1 MFFRKPKIKIKL
13 APGAMLPF
21 VATKDSA
28 GADLYANISAPITLR
43 PFERKLIPTGVYI
56 QLPKGYEAQ
65 IRPTSGNALKLGI
78 TVLNSPGTIDA
89 DYTGEIGVI
98 LYNSSSVT
106 HIVLN
111 GNKIAQMVIAKYER
125 LPYDYD
131 SDFAKTERGN
141 GGFGSTEKK

>member
-1 MFFRKPKIKIKL
+1 MSQKIKIKL
-13 APGAMLPF
+13 APGAQCPYI
-21 VATKDSA
+21 ATKDSA
-28 GADLYANISAPITLR
+28 GADLYANIPAPITLR
-43 PFERKLIPTGVYI
+43 PFERKLIPTGIFI

-98 LYNSSSVT
+98 LYNASSVT

-125 LPYDYD
+125 LPYDYTD
-131 SDFAKTERGN
+131 EFRETERGN
-141 GGFGSTEKK
+141 GGFGSTEKKK